1 MRNSWIFCLHSEMG
15 NEVQGIGGNTGVFEN
30 VQNRNGHAAAAEDP
44 AWEKQIK
51 KLSEIG
57 DLITPLLS
65 LQQVIAI
72 TYNHVN
78 QLMDA
83 HQFSVGLFDENELT
97 ITFKG
102 IIENGKPIPDLV
114 IDASIPDR
122 LAPLCVL
129 NNREIFINDMEVDYR
144 KYVTRIPKSFDGF
157 APMAALYVP
166 LQLHNKVVG
175 LIAVRTINKNV
186 YRKHHLYILKT
197 LGIFV
202 ISSLALA
209 EHLPKHKKQ
218 NGSGEKCWKWC
229 AIEEL
234 PLKSRKSLQQL
245 TEREKEVLFL
255 MISGY
260 SIKEIAEKLFLAPS
274 TVKTHSLHL
283 YGKMEVN
290 NRTSAI
296 MKAIECNWLI

>member
-1 MRNSWIFCLHSEMG
+1 MG
-15 NEVQGIGGNTGVFEN
+15 NEVPGKIGNTRVFEN
-30 VQNRNGHAAAAEDP
+30 VQHRSDHAASDEAP
-44 AWEKQIK
+44 AWEQQIK
-51 KLSEIG
+51 MLSEIG

-65 LQQVIAI
+65 LQQVIAL
-72 TYNHVN
+72 TYTHVN

-114 IDASIPDR
+114 IDASLPDR

-129 NNREIFINDMEVDYR
+129 KNREIFINDMELDYR

-157 APMAALYVP
+157 SPMAALYVP

-175 LIAVRTINKNV
+175 LIAVRTIHKNV
-186 YRKHHLYILKT
+186 YQKHHLYVLKT

-202 ISSLALA
+202 IRSLALA
-209 EHLPKHKKQ
+209 EYIPKPKINK
-218 NGSGEKCWKWC
+218 GSGEKCWQWC
-229 AIEEL
+229 VVEQL
-234 PLKSRKSLQQL
+234 PMKSRKLLQQL

-255 MISGY
+255 MISGH
-260 SIKEIAEKLFLAPS
+260 SIKEIAEKLSLAPS
-274 TVKTHSLHL
+274 TVKTHSLNL

-296 MKAIECNWLI
+296 MKAIEYNWLV